1 MNFGVRSVLAG
12 IGLALLAGRAS
23 SQQLR
28 AAHDIARGTVLAYT
42 DIVAESSA
50 DAKRYDGWITRR
62 IVRQGEV
69 LKEPAIGQRVLV
81 ANGSRVRLEAVVDG
95 VVVSRDGIATAAGSL
110 GDRVRV
116 RIDAQRAVTGT
127 VTGPATVRLP

>member
-1 MNFGVRSVLAG
+1 MKFGVRSVVTAL
-12 IGLALLAGRAS
+12 GLALWAGRAS
-23 SQQLR
+23 AQELR
-28 AAHDIARGTVLAYT
+28 AARDMARGTVLAST
-42 DIVAESSA
+42 DIVADSSA

-69 LKEPAIGQRVLV
+69 LKEPAIGQRLLV
-81 ANGSRVRLEAVVDG
+81 ATGSRVRVEAVVEG
-95 VVVSRDGIATAAGSL
+95 VVVSRDGIAAAAGSL
-110 GDRVRV
+110 GDKVRV

>member
-1 MNFGVRSVLAG
+1 MNFGARSVVTAL
-12 IGLALLAGRAS
+12 GLALWAGRAS
-23 SQQLR
+23 SQELR
-28 AAHDIARGTVLAYT
+28 AARDMARGTVLAST
-42 DIVAESSA
+42 DIVADSSA
-50 DAKRYDGWITRR
+50 DARRYDGWITRR

-69 LKEPAIGQRVLV
+69 LKEPAIGQRLLV
-81 ANGSRVRLEAVVDG
+81 ATGSRVRLEAVVEG

-110 GDRVRV
+110 GDKVRV

>member
-1 MNFGVRSVLAG
+1 MKFGVRSVVTAL
-12 IGLALLAGRAS
+12 GLALWAGRAS
-23 SQQLR
+23 SQELR
-28 AAHDIARGTVLAYT
+28 AARDMARGTVLAST
-42 DIVAESSA
+42 DIVADSSA

-69 LKEPAIGQRVLV
+69 LKEPAIGQRLLV
-81 ANGSRVRLEAVVDG
+81 ATGSRVRVEAVVEG

-110 GDRVRV
+110 GDKVRV

>member
-1 MNFGVRSVLAG
+1 MKFGVRSVVTAL
-12 IGLALLAGRAS
+12 GLALWAGRAS
-23 SQQLR
+23 AQELR
-28 AAHDIARGTVLAYT
+28 AARDMARGTVLAST
-42 DIVAESSA
+42 DIVADSSA

-69 LKEPAIGQRVLV
+69 LKEPAIGQRLLV
-81 ANGSRVRLEAVVDG
+81 ATGSRVRLEAVVEG

-110 GDRVRV
+110 GDKVRV